1 MDSLLQQLT
10 DWLKEMLVSGIMDNL
25 TNTFASVNREVGEI
39 ANTVGQTPSG
49 FLPGVYSLIRN
60 LSENVIMPVAG
71 IILTFI
77 ACYELIQLVISHNN
91 LANFETWIFWKWVFK
106 TFVAVTLITN
116 TFNITMVIRVLEIS
130 RRKWK
135 QRCHFVKKGLSMWS
149 EETRI
154 AFKLADRI
162 ISIQEC
168 NGGYDYSIMDEHYR
182 EIDGGV
188 YDDPAVDINFV
199 LLSIVEE
206 LKENPDTNGA
216 RGNITKESKLIPLD
230 YDEVAELAD
239 IANMAGPAVYSSR
252 VVMEFK
258 AKTEQCFQP
267 IDGLG
272 AIEIEEMVEEYVNA
286 KLSEN
291 DFDAT
296 VRGVVISGS
305 RCRGLE
311 GKSSDLDVVVELSG
325 DEREDDLFN
334 LLHEDNFIIGG
345 VLVDINPITK
355 YKTGTREA
363 YLPDVEKYLEEKSRR
378 ISIMDKLAEKK
389 KASGARNADA
399 EKTVKKKSEEIR

>member
-1 MDSLLQQLT
+1 
-10 DWLKEMLVSGIMDNL
+10 MLYEEP
-25 TNTFASVNREVGEI
+25 RE
-39 ANTVGQTPSG
+39 T
-49 FLPGVYSLIRN
+49 
-60 LSENVIMPVAG
+60 
-71 IILTFI
+71 
-77 ACYELIQLVISHNN
+77 EL
-91 LANFETWIFWKWVFK
+91 
-106 TFVAVTLITN
+106 
-116 TFNITMVIRVLEIS
+116 
-130 RRKWK
+130 
-135 QRCHFVKKGLSMWS
+135 
-149 EETRI
+149 

-168 NGGYDYSIMDEHYR
+168 DGGYDYSIMDEHYR

-216 RGNITKESKLIPLD
+216 KGNITKESKLIPLD
-230 YDEVAELAD
+230 YDEVAEQAD

-252 VVMEFK
+252 VIMEFK
-258 AKTEQCFQP
+258 AKTEECFQP

-272 AIEIEEMVEEYVNA
+272 ATEIEELVEEYVNA

-311 GKSSDLDVVVELSG
+311 GKTSDLDVVVELSG

-334 LLHEDNFIIGG
+334 LLHEDKLKIGG
-345 VLVDINPITK
+345 VPVDINPITK
-355 YKTGTREA
+355 YKTGTLEE
-363 YLPDVEKYLEEKSRR
+363 YLPGVEKYLEEKSRKV
-378 ISIMDKLAEKK
+378 SVMEKLEEKK
-389 KASGARNADA
+389 KTVGARSSDA
-399 EKTVKKKSEEIR
+399 EKNVKKINEEIR

>member
-1 MDSLLQQLT
+1 
-10 DWLKEMLVSGIMDNL
+10 MLYEEQ
-25 TNTFASVNREVGEI
+25 RE
-39 ANTVGQTPSG
+39 T
-49 FLPGVYSLIRN
+49 
-60 LSENVIMPVAG
+60 
-71 IILTFI
+71 
-77 ACYELIQLVISHNN
+77 EL
-91 LANFETWIFWKWVFK
+91 
-106 TFVAVTLITN
+106 
-116 TFNITMVIRVLEIS
+116 
-130 RRKWK
+130 
-135 QRCHFVKKGLSMWS
+135 
-149 EETRI
+149 
-154 AFKLADRI
+154 AFKIADRI

-168 NGGYDYSIMDEHYR
+168 DGGYDYSIMDEHYR

-216 RGNITKESKLIPLD
+216 KGNITKESKLIQLD
-230 YDEVAELAD
+230 YDEVAEQAD
-239 IANMAGPAVYSSR
+239 IANMAGTAVYSSR

-267 IDGLG
+267 IGGLG
-272 AIEIEEMVEEYVNA
+272 TTEIEEMVEEYVNA

-334 LLHEDNFIIGG
+334 LLHEDNFKIGG
-345 VLVDINPITK
+345 VPVDINPITK
-355 YKTGTREA
+355 YKTGTLEE
-363 YLPDVEKYLEEKSRR
+363 YLPGVEKYLEEKRR
-378 ISIMDKLAEKK
+378 RLSVWEKLKEKK
-389 KASGARNADA
+389 SDISVKG
-399 EKTVKKKSEEIR
+399 EKSDKGNKKKSENVR